1 MNLTTKRS
9 AFVFAVAMAASQL
22 SAADKTDLSKVDV
35 SKLPAAASKKGVT
48 YAADIKPLFDAS
60 CTRCHGAERPKAELR
75 LDSRDGALKGGKD
88 GKVVMPGDA
97 KKSLLLIAA
106 AQIDED
112 TAMPPKRG
120 PGRGG
125 PGGNRF
131 QGRPGGAPGGVGG
144 AGGPGQPPSGGAAPG
159 GSGGPGGP
167 GGGQRPGGPGGP
179 GGFGPPAKPLTTE
192 QVSLVRAW
200 IEQGAK

>member
-1 MNLTTKRS
+1 MNLTTKRT

-35 SKLPAAASKKGVT
+35 SKLPPAASKKGVT

-60 CTRCHGAERPKAELR
+60 CTRCHGAERPKADLR
-75 LDSRDGALKGGKD
+75 LDSREAALKGGKD
-88 GKVVMPGDA
+88 GKVVVPGDG

-106 AQIDED
+106 AQIDDE

-131 QGRPGGAPGGVGG
+131 QGGPGGGPGGSS
-144 AGGPGQPPSGGAAPG
+144 APGQPPSGGGA
-159 GSGGPGGP
+159 PGGP
-167 GGGQRPGGPGGP
+167 GGGAPGGGQRPGGGPGGP
-179 GGFGPPAKPLTTE
+179 GGFGPPPKPLTTE

>member
-1 MNLTTKRS
+1 MNLTIKRS
-9 AFVFAVAMAASQL
+9 AFIFAVAMAASQL

-48 YAADIKPLFDAS
+48 YATDIKPLFDAS
-60 CTRCHGAERPKAELR
+60 CTRCHGAERAKGDLR
-75 LDSRDGALKGGKD
+75 LDSRDSALKGGKD
-88 GKVVMPGDA
+88 GKVVIPGDP

-106 AQIDED
+106 AQIDDE

-131 QGRPGGAPGGVGG
+131 QGGPGGAP
-144 AGGPGQPPSGGAAPG
+144 GGPGQPPSGGGGAAGRPG
-159 GSGGPGGP
+159 GGTP
-167 GGGQRPGGPGGP
+167 GGGQRPGGGPGGS
-179 GGFGPPAKPLTTE
+179 GGFGPPPKPLTTE

>member
-1 MNLTTKRS
+1 MNLTTKRT

-22 SAADKTDLSKVDV
+22 SAAAKTDLRKVDV
-35 SKLPAAASKKGVT
+35 SKPPPAASKKGVT

-60 CTRCHGAERPKAELR
+60 CTRCHGAERPKADLR
-75 LDSRDGALKGGKD
+75 LDSREAVLKGGKD
-88 GKVVMPGDA
+88 GKVVVPGDG

-106 AQIDED
+106 AQIDDE

-131 QGRPGGAPGGVGG
+131 QGSPGGGPGGPG
-144 AGGPGQPPSGGAAPG
+144 APGQPPSGGG
-159 GSGGPGGP
+159 GAPGGP
-167 GGGQRPGGPGGP
+167 GGGAPGGGGH
-179 GGFGPPAKPLTTE
+179 GGASGFGPPPKTLTTE
-192 QVSLVRAW
+192 QGSFLPART
-200 IEQGAK
+200 